1 MTRYELLTDTSKV
14 VTWTGIDGP
23 DAALRWIDAHRHT
36 TRYRNTSIIAWRSPR
51 TGVYV
56 VHPNQIKG

>member
-1 MTRYELLTDTSKV
+1 MTRYELLTDTRKV
-14 VTWTGIDGP
+14 VTWTGQDGP
-23 DAALRWIDAHRHT
+23 DAALRYADAHPNAT
-36 TRYRNTSIIAWRSPR
+36 IIAWRTPR